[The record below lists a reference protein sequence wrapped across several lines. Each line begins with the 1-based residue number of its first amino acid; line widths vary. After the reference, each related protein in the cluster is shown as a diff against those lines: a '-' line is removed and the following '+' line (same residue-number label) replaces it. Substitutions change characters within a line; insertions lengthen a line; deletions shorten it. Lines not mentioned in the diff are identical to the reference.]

1 MSRIVAFVLGLIGIL
16 SVLISAVLEGVYRII
31 LRIAFSVGLI
41 IGLIYFALSDPGV
54 TRWIAADFSSDIPG
68 TIEIDRLYVSP
79 LYRDVAVQGLRI
91 LSTEDEVVIRID
103 KVRVK
108 VDRTVLPMTIAHS
121 LSTERF
127 LLVKLNRVEVRGG
140 WIHWDNRVYGENPL
154 IRAFSERFP
163 KVRRRA
169 RGRHITIDRFDV
181 DGMAIKYQNRNSLVE
196 IPTVQAVGSLI
207 AEDQDIRSRVNR
219 VLTPGGTIVMKKYPW
234 LPPVIMKDVD
244 VLGVFNTND
253 RVEFDGIS
261 LSLSGIQITGEGRL
275 GHDQDQ
281 AVEATFRTDAE
292 LNNPVI
298 RALLAIR
305 EVQPDQGHL
314 ALVTKVRGSIA
325 HPELDIDVFAEQGT
339 LKGLN
344 LRRVSGQVLMAREKP
359 HHSASTTAPNEDMP
373 LMRDVASELDNWSY
387 IIPYMRVR
395 GDFGRMEI
403 EDLQGTL
410 GNANHLVASGTG
422 TVNIRRLDSTRLLNA
437 FRPPPADAKPR
448 PTVVLDGSVK
458 GSFWSGLAPTEAG
471 PVDREFRLGAEVA
484 IQANVDNVRT
494 LNFSGTPVIRT
505 FGDTLRLETRGLDLE
520 DPVMRLGMTGDITF
534 PAGPADLHISGR
546 IDRLSRFMSPW
557 KPLTVRGG
565 LYDLN
570 VDITGTADRPSF
582 NVRTQIIDLQ
592 PRIDPRKTDIRL
604 APMTGYTAVSL
615 PPDGILQIKELVLSN
630 ETGRTSFRGTLNLL
644 EPNTFQAI
652 LQPTL
657 TLRDLNS
664 RFQLR
669 TGVLGKD
676 KAGYLE
682 TRSPK
687 LSFRLDAPRET
698 LQGRIQVLGRNLRL
712 DERRYKNLNVQLRA
726 QGKTLRFDRISVEM
740 ADGGIISGQG
750 TLTGPRNVANLN
762 FDVKNLNILGLQDKR
777 IAEKK
782 EPVEGRV
789 NGQIDIKGPLNT
801 PRLAGEFQAGNVR
814 TQSVVLP
821 DFKIRL
827 QPLKAGGASIHADD
841 LPPGFELMQPSFL
854 RLQRK
859 KRVLQLTLAL
869 RNAEPLKLL
878 RKDKRS
884 KDADL
889 PRTKVRGRV
898 SVEVPLTEHPQKS
911 PTLRAFIPKGGLHL
925 NTENLTEPIEN
936 ITPIEVS
943 FVQDEFALPDVQ
955 LKTSGAIFRACA
967 FMDAAGQLDI
977 ASQGDVPLSM
987 LTIYRS
993 LVSEGSGRG
1002 VLQGSNR
1009 KKLSSILM
1017 DRCSVQLTGG
1027 ELPPLTIGGTIENP
1041 VVDGEFRIRKGM
1053 IKPTSLRDEVIFP
1066 DNWGV
1071 QLTTRLDQ
1079 PGRPLLISTDPNET
1093 RPLKIGEGT
1102 AFINGTMRFFGLRP
1116 SDLDLNVVGKS
1127 ISWTSPGISQLTF
1140 RTEEDERSFV
1150 IEGRNLSDPSLRS
1163 LATRGTI
1170 RITEGR
1176 YNRSFDALSRAI
1188 GGALGRNMGTFS
1200 RPLTEVFPLLGE
1212 TRLDMQVLSNSFRVE
1227 SPFPLGRASLD
1238 LEINVNV
1245 LGTLSSPSLFG
1256 LVNIRPNSTINYAF
1270 GRGREFQIK
1279 EGVIEFQG
1287 DPSHPY
1293 IEMSADCEITY
1304 ALPNDQDISTKVQT
1318 LDFDLEENVIV
1329 TIRIKGKY
1337 PELKV
1342 TFESDRPD
1350 FDMADIQSLILAG
1363 VPAGSGTSNLDPLA
1377 DTTLQIFTEDLSN
1390 LLSGLLLTP
1399 FIDSVNLGVDQYGS
1413 LSAEVLAQLGKF
1425 LKVEAS
1431 VFRVGTDTRYDTGFK
1446 VKFTDRVYL
1455 EGKLRVLQQ
1464 DEDQTQTY
1472 ESKLKYRI
1480 PLDE

>member
-1 MSRIVAFVLGLIGIL
+1 MSRLVAFALRVLRIVSKLVSAIL
-16 SVLISAVLEGVYRII
+16 EAIYRIT

-54 TRWIAADFSSDIPG
+54 TRWIAADASSDIPG

-79 LYRDVAVQGLRI
+79 LYRDVVVHGLRI
-91 LSTEDEVVIRID
+91 LSPKDEVVARID
-103 KVRVK
+103 TSRAKI
-108 VDRTVLPMTIAHS
+108 DRSVLPLTIAHS
-121 LSTERF
+121 LSPERF
-127 LLVKLNRVEVRGG
+127 VLVGLNRVEVRGG
-140 WIHWDNRVYGENPL
+140 WVHWDNRIYGENPL

-163 KVRRRA
+163 EEHKPP
-169 RGRHITIDRFDV
+169 RGRYITVDRFDV
-181 DGMAIKYQNRNSLVE
+181 RGLAIKYQNRNSLVE
-196 IPTVQAVGSLI
+196 IPSIQTTGSVI
-207 AEDQDIRSRVNR
+207 IEDQDVRSRVNR
-219 VLTPGGTIVMKKYPW
+219 VLTPGGTIVMKKYPR

-244 VLGVFNTND
+244 VIEVYNTND

-275 GHDQDQ
+275 GHNQDQ

-298 RALLAIR
+298 RALFAIK
-305 EVQPDQGHL
+305 EVQPEQGHL

-325 HPELDIDVFAEQGT
+325 HPELDIDIFAEKGT
-339 LKGLN
+339 LKGLEI
-344 LRRVSGQVLMAREKP
+344 RRVSGQMLMARVKP
-359 HHSASTTAPNEDMP
+359 HHSASNTVPNDAMP
-373 LMRDVASELDNWSY
+373 IMRDVASELDKWDY
-387 IIPYMRVR
+387 TIPYMRVR

-403 EDLQGTL
+403 EDLQGNL
-410 GNANHLVASGTG
+410 LNANHLDASGTG
-422 TVNIRRLDSTRLLNA
+422 TFNIRRLDSTRLLNA
-437 FRPPPADAKPR
+437 FRPQPAGAKPR
-448 PTVVLDGSVK
+448 PTVILDGSAQ
-458 GSFWSGLAPTEAG
+458 GRFWSGLTPTEAG
-471 PVDREFRLGAEVA
+471 PVDREFRLGAEVS

-494 LNFSGTPVIRT
+494 LHFSGTPVVRT
-505 FGDTLRLETRGLDLE
+505 FGDTLRLESRGLDLE
-520 DPVMRLGMTGDITF
+520 DPVMRLGMTGNITF
-534 PAGPADLHISGR
+534 PAGPADLQISGR
-546 IDRLSRFMSPW
+546 IERLSRFMSPW

-570 VDITGTADRPSF
+570 AKITGTADRPSF
-582 NVRTQIIDLQ
+582 EVRTQIVDLL
-592 PRIDPRKTDIRL
+592 PYLDPKKTDMRL
-604 APMTGYTAVSL
+604 DPMTGFTSVSL
-615 PPDGILQIKELVLSN
+615 PPDGILRINELVLSN
-630 ETGRTSFRGTLNLL
+630 EGGYTSFRGALDIF
-644 EPNTFQAI
+644 EPNTYQAV
-652 LQPTL
+652 LQPSL
-657 TLRDLNS
+657 TLRNLNS

-669 TGVLGKD
+669 TGVLGTD
-676 KAGYLE
+676 KTGYLE
-682 TRSPK
+682 TRSSK
-687 LSFRLDAPRET
+687 LRFRLDAPRET
-698 LQGRIQVLGRNLRL
+698 LQGRLQVLGRNLKL
-712 DERRYKNLNVQLRA
+712 DDRRYKNLNVVLRA
-726 QGKTLRFDRISVEM
+726 QGKTLRFDTISVEM
-740 ADGGIISGQG
+740 ADGGNITGHG
-750 TLTGPRNVANLN
+750 TLTGPRNVANLH
-762 FDVKNLNILGLQDKR
+762 FDVEKVNILGFQEKR

-789 NGQIDIKGPLNT
+789 NGQIDITGPLET

-814 TQSVVLP
+814 NKSVVLP
-821 DFKIRL
+821 DFKVRL
-827 QPLKAGGASIHADD
+827 QPLKAGGASLHAEN

-859 KRVLQLTLAL
+859 KRVLQLTMAL

-878 RKDKRS
+878 RKDEKS
-884 KDADL
+884 DETDL

-898 SVEVPLTEHPQKS
+898 SVEVPLTEEPESS
-911 PTLRAFIPKGGLHL
+911 PTLRAFIPKGGLHM

-936 ITPIEVS
+936 ITPIEAT
-943 FVQDEFALPDVQ
+943 FVQNEFALPDVQ
-955 LKTSGAIFRACA
+955 LETSGAIFRACA
-967 FMDAAGQLDI
+967 FMDKTGRLDV

-1009 KKLSSILM
+1009 KQLPSILM
-1017 DRCSVQLTGG
+1017 DRCSVQLTNG

-1041 VVDGEFRIRKGM
+1041 VVDGEFRIRNGM
-1053 IKPTSLRDEVIFP
+1053 IKPTSLRDEVVFP
-1066 DNWGV
+1066 HNWGV
-1071 QLTTRLDQ
+1071 QLATQRDQ
-1079 PGRPLLISTDPNET
+1079 PGRPLLVSTMPNET

-1102 AFINGTMRFFGLRP
+1102 AFMTGTMRFFGLRP

-1127 ISWTSPGISQLTF
+1127 ISWTSPGISQLIF
-1140 RTEEDERSFV
+1140 QTEEDERSFV

-1163 LATRGTI
+1163 LSTRGTI

-1188 GGALGRNMGTFS
+1188 GGALGREMGTFS
-1200 RPLTEVFPLLGE
+1200 RPITEVFPLLGE

-1245 LGTLSSPSLFG
+1245 GGTLGTPSLLG

-1304 ALPNDQDISTKVQT
+1304 ALPTDQDISTKVQT

-1329 TIRIKGKY
+1329 TIRIKGRY
-1337 PELKV
+1337 PDLKV

-1399 FIDSVNLGVDQYGS
+1399 FIDSVNLGVDQYGG